1 MGKEDK
7 LVCSNFFSG
16 LIIPVD
22 IERGI
27 INVDGEMLEE
37 IAMKTKEIQQ
47 IKKIHKYPIYHSE
60 KSGYFT
66 MVEDDSAPGGKRKI
80 RKVNEEKLYEALKE
94 VYLENSITLRDV
106 YEKWLAYK
114 KTPSNDATIWR
125 LERAWKAYYLKEPL
139 SQKLLDIP
147 MEKITSLMLREWCE
161 EMIKKHSP
169 CDKKKFS
176 RITTIMKQCFEF
188 ASDED
193 RAYIKEN
200 IWIRA
205 RKKIRGEL
213 ITNPGTPSDESQVFN
228 DEERD
233 TLDRLVHEDL
243 IKYKNTPTSAGLQI
257 LFMLQT
263 GLRIGECC
271 GLKWSDVRNGRL
283 YVTRQANN
291 NRVLEKTKS
300 ASGTRDIPL
309 TNKAL
314 KILEEVK
321 EFNKAQGFDKEW
333 IFQSNN
339 PNYDYRLSYNA
350 ADRKLRKLC
359 ERMDS
364 IVKSPHKLRK
374 TTLSILLDSNE
385 VNDRTVQRF
394 AGHKDLSTTL
404 QYYSFERKTKEEQ
417 AIAINNALSI

>member
-1 MGKEDK
+1 MGKVGK
-7 LVCSNFFSG
+7 LICNNFYSG

-22 IERGI
+22 FERGI

-47 IKKIHKYPIYHSE
+47 IKKKHKYPIYHSE

-94 VYLENSITLRDV
+94 VYLEKPITLRDV
-106 YEKWLAYK
+106 YEKWLDYK
-114 KTPSNDATIWR
+114 KTPYNDATIWR
-125 LERAWKAYYLKEPL
+125 IEREWNAYYLKEPL
-139 SQKLLDIP
+139 SQELLDIP
-147 MEKITSLMLREWCE
+147 MEKITSLKLREWCE

-176 RITTIMKQCFEF
+176 RITTIMNQCFEF

-200 IWIRA
+200 VWPRA
-205 RKKIRGEL
+205 RKKIRGGL
-213 ITNPGTPSDESQVFN
+213 IINPGTPSDESQVFS
-228 DEERD
+228 DEERE
-233 TLDRLVHEDL
+233 TLDKLVHEDL
-243 IKYKNTPTSAGLQI
+243 IKYKKAPTSAGLQI

-291 NRVLEKTKS
+291 SRVIEKTKS
-300 ASGTRDIPL
+300 SSGTRDIPL

-314 KILEEVK
+314 EILEEVK
-321 EFNKAQGFDKEW
+321 EFNEAQGFDKEW

-339 PNYDYRLSYNA
+339 PTYDYRLSYNA

-364 IVKSPHKLRK
+364 VIKSPHKLRK
-374 TTLSILLDSNE
+374 TTLSILLDSSE

-404 QYYSFERKTKEEQ
+404 QYYSFERKSKEEQ
-417 AIAINNALSI
+417 AIAISNALAI